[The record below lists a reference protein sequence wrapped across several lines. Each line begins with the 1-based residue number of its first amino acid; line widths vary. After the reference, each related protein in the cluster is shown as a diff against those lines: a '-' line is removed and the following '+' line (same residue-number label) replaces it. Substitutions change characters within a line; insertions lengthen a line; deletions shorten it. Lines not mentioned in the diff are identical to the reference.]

1 MTTNDAWQGKTS
13 KPPNPITQGLRAVAR
28 DPVIFLVEILW
39 RWSFALLAC
48 LLVLGVG
55 LIILGPLHVGHA
67 WDTAWRSRDP
77 QRMGQLVV
85 AVVLLLGADRRIKV
99 ILFAAIGVP
108 VAIALIWSIL
118 AALGR
123 FATIRRLRA
132 GLTSLRFSS
141 IFALQLL
148 RGFIGWFSL
157 VLLLIAS
164 VGEMLIATR
173 GPQPDLVLYYLMML
187 PSVVLISVFWLTVN
201 WYLSL
206 AAIFGRDG
214 QSFRGALRQARQT
227 VRQQRS
233 DFAGTGFVF
242 LLFRVVVLLIVT
254 AICGLTSGMAGTAPQ
269 SYFTLLIIVSLA
281 YLAVADFL
289 YMARMAAYLALAA
302 AHVDP
307 AAGPK
312 LVATSSATPVENT
325 PIL

>member
-1 MTTNDAWQGKTS
+1 MTTHHAWQGTTS
-13 KPPNPITQGLRAVAR
+13 KPPNPITQGLRAVTR

-39 RWSFALLAC
+39 RWSFAILAC
-48 LLVLGVG
+48 MLVAGVG
-55 LIILGPLHVGHA
+55 VMLLGPLHVGHA

-85 AVVLLLGADRRIKV
+85 AVVLLLGVKV

-108 VAIALIWSIL
+108 LAIALIWSIL

-123 FATIRRLRA
+123 FASIRRLRG
-132 GLTSLRFSS
+132 GLTSLRFRS

-148 RGFIGWFSL
+148 RGFVGWFSL
-157 VLLLIAS
+157 VLLVTAS
-164 VGEMLIATR
+164 VGEMLIATH
-173 GPQPDLVLYYLMML
+173 GLQPDLVLYYLMML
-187 PSVVLISVFWLTVN
+187 PSVILISAFWLTVN

-206 AAIFGRDG
+206 AAFFGREG
-214 QSFRGALRQARQT
+214 QSFRGALRQTRQT

-242 LLFRVVVLLIVT
+242 LLFRIVVLLIAT
-254 AICGLTSGMAGTAPQ
+254 AICGLTSGMVGSSPQ

-281 YLAVADFL
+281 YFAIADFL

-302 AHVDP
+302 AHVGP
-307 AAGPK
+307 AAGPT
-312 LVATSSATPVENT
+312 LVATSSALPVENT
-325 PIL
+325 PTL